1 MKIKSHKKA
10 IMTIAVIAMVAAI
23 AMSMVIVPAFA
34 AETEIQDKHLYIEAK
49 GVAFRRVDNETI
61 RRSDVELALTL
72 ELGKR
77 NGTRIKVLNANGTVV
92 VNGTSYTI
100 ESGEGVI
107 LTRWHVAYV
116 RCRGVD
122 ASGNETAFGVR
133 VVYFWWGGNLYAFR
147 AKALLKT
154 EENPWLL
161 LLRGATKVY

>member
-1 MKIKSHKKA
+1 MKNVPMISPA
-10 IMTIAVIAMVAAI
+10 TAAD
-23 AMSMVIVPAFA
+23 ST
-34 AETEIQDKHLYIEAK
+34 ETETQDKHLYIKAK

-61 RRSDVELALTL
+61 RQCDVELALTL
-72 ELGKR
+72 ELGER
-77 NGTRIKVLNANGTVV
+77 NGTRIKVLNANGTVAI
-92 VNGTSYTI
+92 NGTSYII

-116 RCRGVD
+116 RCKGVD
-122 ASGNETAFGVR
+122 ASGNEIALGVR

-161 LLRGATKVY
+161 LLRGVAKVY